1 MTDQPSGP
9 DLARQALASWKAAAK
24 TRPATGATKPRKKR
38 RAQYGDGRDPVG
50 LGSVLGQLSVENE
63 WKTAVAGGS
72 LTDQWPE
79 LCPELVGKVAP
90 AAFDASTG
98 RLDLQPA
105 SPTYATHLRMLGP
118 QLVARLQAKGTPV
131 RTIRVLAPGTFA
143 TAAPTT
149 PDSPTPAPEAPIKT
163 RDAASPGYR
172 AALDA
177 HHAHA
182 ITDHADSDQQARVT
196 AAAEAQTQAL
206 RDKRPG
212 DDEHSEA
219 VWFTDDLEAK
229 RRAERDRLV
238 RRLAREQKASR
249 EAGSVPE
256 IRTAFQRSA

>member
-1 MTDQPSGP
+1 MTMTDPQQSGP

-50 LGSVLGQLSVENE
+50 LGSVLGQLSAENE

-72 LTDQWPE
+72 LLDRWAE

-90 AAFDASTG
+90 EAFDAGSG
-98 RLDLQPA
+98 RLDLRPA

-131 RTIRVLAPGTFA
+131 RTIRVLAPGQLPTTVPA
-143 TAAPTT
+143 IADSPTAAP
-149 PDSPTPAPEAPIKT
+149 AAPIKT
-163 RDAASPGYR
+163 RGDASPGYR

-177 HHAHA
+177 HHAHV
-182 ITDHADSDQQARVT
+182 ITDHADSAQQARVT

-206 RDKRPG
+206 RAMRPG
-212 DDEHSEA
+212 DDEHTEA
-219 VWFTDDLEAK
+219 VWFTDGLERK
-229 RRAERDRLV
+229 HREERDRLV
-238 RRLAREQKASR
+238 RQLARAQKAGR
-249 EAGSVPE
+249 APE